1 MKIEKVKLNKLKLDN
16 KNARKHNAKNI
27 SELERSLKE
36 FGQHRALVVQRGTN
50 KILIGN
56 GMYQA
61 MLNLGF
67 DEADVYFVD
76 DDDKTAVK
84 RAIADNRTGELAEWD
99 ADMLNELMADFA
111 KLGDFDVPGF
121 SDDEV
126 KFIADIETDAYL
138 AEKSNHDTEAAEEAE
153 ENSKTDGYYGDER
166 ERTFNIYRL
175 YEYDAE
181 RTAGNYNMPI
191 VAACHEMPE
200 ALIPFNYVKSI
211 IDKNKES
218 EFNKYVHFFLDDYQ
232 FERIWHDPHKY
243 IDLISNFAGAI
254 MPDFSTYDNMPKAMK
269 IWNMYRAK
277 LISQIMQD
285 YGMNVIPLIRGSE
298 DFYLD
303 GFEQGGI
310 VALSTVGIFGSVE
323 MRAKWSDGLDA
334 AFDKLRPEGI
344 LLYGEDIGY
353 DFGSIPVKHFKNTA
367 FNGGS

>member
-1 MKIEKVKLNKLKLDN
+1 MQVEKIKLNKLKPDD

-27 SELERSLKE
+27 SELERSLKD
-36 FGQHRALVVQRGTN
+36 FGQHRALVVQRSTN

-76 DDDKTAVK
+76 DDDKTAIK
-84 RAIADNRTGELAEWD
+84 RAIADNRTGELADWD
-99 ADMLNELMADFA
+99 VDMLNGLMADFV
-111 KLGDFDVPGF
+111 KLGDFDIPGF
-121 SDDEV
+121 SDDEM
-126 KFIADIETDAYL
+126 KFIAAVDVDSADKAVESETEPED
-138 AEKSNHDTEAAEEAE
+138 E
-153 ENSKTDGYYGDER
+153 GYYGDER
-166 ERTFNIYRL
+166 ERTFNLYKL

-181 RTAGNYNMPI
+181 RTAGEYNMP
-191 VAACHEMPE
+191 VLAACHEMPE

-277 LISQIMQD
+277 LISQVMQD

-303 GFEQGGI
+303 GFEQGSI
-310 VALSTVGIFGSVE
+310 VALSTVGIFGSAE
-323 MRAKWSDGLDA
+323 MRAKWADGLDVVL
-334 AFDKLRPEGI
+334 DKLRPEGI

-353 DFGSIPVKHFKNTA
+353 DFGGIPVKHFKNTA
-367 FNGGS
+367 FKGRS